1 MKTMEK
7 TTFTEEQMKGVRQL
21 CGILNEISGDKK
33 SIFLA
38 IANAYMD
45 GMATGVAVAA
55 AGTLK

>member
-1 MKTMEK
+1 
-7 TTFTEEQMKGVRQL
+7 MKGARQL
-21 CGILNEISGDKK
+21 CGILNETSGDKK

>member
-7 TTFTEEQMKGVRQL
+7 TTFT
-21 CGILNEISGDKK
+21 SGDKK